1 MAPQTQS
8 GMNWQGYLH
17 LAVERRWWIVLPT
30 FVVWLGACIVAWL
43 IPASYRSETQ
53 ILVQPQQVPEQFV
66 APNIAPDMQ
75 QRLQTMTQQ
84 ILSRTRLQTI
94 INNLQ
99 LYSDVR
105 GREVSDELLERMRK
119 DIKIDAVSNPEHK
132 GQLTSFK
139 ISYSAPSPELAQ
151 KVTSELSNLFIQEN
165 LRERTELAENT
176 TAFLDSELSDARQK
190 LELLEQRIREF
201 KSSNLGELPGQT
213 QSNLQILVGLQSSV
227 QEESAA
233 LSRAEQQKMYLTS
246 MLAQYPAPS
255 STETAADADVPPEMA
270 KDLASMQSELAALK
284 AKYTDSHPDVVRL
297 KQKIAETERLLAGA
311 KSGGKQAR
319 KLASKPEINPAVQL
333 SSQLR
338 ATELEISSRKREI
351 EQLKRKIDVYQARLN
366 QTPVREQ
373 QLADLSRDYDQS
385 RADYEALLKKKNQSE
400 LATNLEKQQQGQQFR
415 ILDPPSLPDKP
426 DSPNRFRFSVL
437 GLAAGLCLGCGL
449 VFGFEFL
456 RPLVRGRSDLDQA
469 LRGAVLVEVPVL
481 LTPQEQHRITIGRWR
496 DWVFLSGMALVV
508 LAGNAF
514 TWVKS

>member
-1 MAPQTQS
+1 MIPQTQAS
-8 GMNWQGYLH
+8 MNWQDYLH
-17 LAVERRWWIVLPT
+17 IVLERRWWIVLPT
-30 FVVWLGACIVAWL
+30 FVIWVGACVVAWL

-66 APNIAPDMQ
+66 APNITPDMQ

-94 INNLQ
+94 INTLQ
-99 LYSDVR
+99 LYPDLR
-105 GREVSDELLERMRK
+105 GREVSDDLLDRMRK
-119 DIKIDAVSNPEHK
+119 DIKIDAMSNPEHK

-139 ISYSAPSPELAQ
+139 ISYSAPTPQLAQ

-165 LRERTELAENT
+165 LRERKELAENT
-176 TAFLDSELSDARQK
+176 TAFLDSELKDARDK
-190 LELLEQRIREF
+190 LDLLEKRIRDF

-213 QSNLQILVGLQSSV
+213 QSNLQILVGLQASL
-227 QEESAA
+227 QEANAA

-246 MLAQYPAPS
+246 MLTQYPQ
-255 STETAADADVPPEMA
+255 STTDDKSDPNDVPPAMA
-270 KDLASMQSELAALK
+270 QELANMQSELAALK
-284 AKYTDSHPDVVRL
+284 AKYTESHPDVQRL
-297 KQKIAETERLLAGA
+297 KQKIAETEKMISAS
-311 KSGGKQAR
+311 KSGGKGTR
-319 KLASKPEINPAVQL
+319 KLPARTDVNPAVQL

-338 ATELEISSRKREI
+338 ATELEISSRKKEI
-351 EQLKRKIDVYQARLN
+351 EQLRRQIDSYQARLN

-426 DSPNRFRFSVL
+426 DSPNRFRFSVM
-437 GLAAGLCLGCGL
+437 GLAAGLCLGFGL

-456 RPLVRGRSDLDQA
+456 RPLIRSRSDLEA
-469 LRGAVLVEVPVL
+469 AVKAAVLVEVPVL
-481 LTPQEQHRITIGRWR
+481 LTPMEQHRATTRRWR
-496 DWVFLSGMALVV
+496 DWVFITAMALVV
-508 LAGNAF
+508 VAGNAY
-514 TWVKS
+514 TWIKS